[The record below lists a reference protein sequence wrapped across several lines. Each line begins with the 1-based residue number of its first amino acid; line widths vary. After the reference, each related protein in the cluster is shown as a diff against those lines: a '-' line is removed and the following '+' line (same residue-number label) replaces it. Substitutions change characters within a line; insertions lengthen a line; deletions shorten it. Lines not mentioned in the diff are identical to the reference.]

1 MYARFIP
8 FENTLYRKDKPMKTY
23 VVGIDIGGT
32 KLATVVAD
40 NTGQILSKIRKPTL
54 AEKGP
59 EYALQLLFDMVR
71 ETVELASLEQSSVS
85 AIGVSCGGPLDTKTG
100 VIYSPPNL
108 PGWDA
113 LPLKA
118 QLESEFQIPVTI
130 ENDANASALAE
141 FRFGGGRG
149 YGAVLYMTMSTGIGG
164 GIVID
169 GQIYH
174 GANDSAGEVGHQI
187 LLPDGP
193 RCGCGKR
200 GCLEALCSGPAIARR
215 AQAAIQAQRAEGKAS
230 ATTLLNLASG
240 HIEDVKSEY
249 VLAAAQ
255 TGDALALQLV
265 DETAYYMGWGIANL
279 VNILNPDIVLLGT
292 IAIAAG
298 DLLLNPIRKT
308 VSEFAMTRP
317 AEAVKIAPAQLGDA
331 LGDLAAIA
339 LVV

>member
-1 MYARFIP
+1 
-8 FENTLYRKDKPMKTY
+8 MKQEWRNLTALAVGEVKTH

-40 NTGQILSKIRKPTL
+40 STGHILSKVRKPTL

-59 EYALQLLFDMVR
+59 EYALQLLFEMVR
-71 ETVELASLEQSSVS
+71 ETVASADLAQESVS

-100 VIYSPPNL
+100 VVYSPPNL

-118 QLESEFQIPVTI
+118 QLESEFHIPVTI

-141 FRFGGGRG
+141 YRFGGGRG
-149 YGAVLYMTMSTGIGG
+149 YEAVLYMTMSTGIGG

-215 AQAAIQAQRAEGKAS
+215 AQDTIQKQLVDGTES
-230 ATTLLNLASG
+230 ATALLKLANG
-240 HIEDVKSEY
+240 RIKDVKSEH
-249 VLAAAQ
+249 VLEAAQ
-255 TGDALALQLV
+255 TGNILALQLV
-265 DETAYYMGWGIANL
+265 EETAYYMGWGIANL

-317 AEAVKIAPAQLGDA
+317 AEAVKIAPAQLGEA

>member
-1 MYARFIP
+1 
-8 FENTLYRKDKPMKTY
+8 MKEY

-40 NTGQILSKIRKPTL
+40 KTGHILNKVRKPTL

-59 EYALQLLFDMVR
+59 EYALGLLFDMVR
-71 ETVELASLEQSSVS
+71 EVVNLSGLEQKSIS

-100 VIYSPPNL
+100 IVYSPPNL

-118 QLESEFQIPVTI
+118 KLESEFQVPVTI

-141 FRFGGGRG
+141 YRFGGGRG
-149 YGAVLYMTMSTGIGG
+149 YTAVLYMTMSTGIGG
-164 GIVID
+164 GIVIN

-215 AQAAIQAQRAEGKAS
+215 AQTAIQKRLENEKAS
-230 ATTLLNLASG
+230 TAILMLADG
-240 HIEDVKSEY
+240 RIEDVKSEH
-249 VLAAAQ
+249 VLEAAR
-255 TGDALALQLV
+255 TGDGLALELV
-265 DETAYYMGWGIANL
+265 GETGYYMGWGIANL

-292 IAIAAG
+292 IAVAAG

-308 VSEFAMTRP
+308 VSKFAMTRP

-331 LGDLAAIA
+331 LGDLAAVA

>member
-1 MYARFIP
+1 
-8 FENTLYRKDKPMKTY
+8 MKKHI
-23 VVGIDIGGT
+23 VGIDIGGT

-40 NTGQILSKIRKPTL
+40 STGHILNKVRKPTL
-54 AEKGP
+54 SERCP
-59 EYALQLLFDMVR
+59 EYALQLLYDMVR
-71 ETVELASLEQSSVS
+71 ETIELADLEQASIS

-100 VIYSPPNL
+100 IVYSPPNL

-118 QLESEFQIPVTI
+118 QLESEFHIPVTV

-141 FRFGGGRG
+141 YRFGGGRG
-149 YGAVLYMTMSTGIGG
+149 CTAVLYMTMSTGIGG

-169 GQIYH
+169 GRIYH

-193 RCGCGKR
+193 SCGCGKR

-215 AQAAIQAQRAEGKAS
+215 AQAAVRKDSAS
-230 ATTLLNLASG
+230 ATALLDLANG
-240 HIEDVKSEY
+240 RIEDVRSEH
-249 VLAAAQ
+249 VLAAARQ
-255 TGDALALQLV
+255 NDALASQLV
-265 DETAYYMGWGIANL
+265 EKTAYYMGWGIANL

-298 DLLLNPIRKT
+298 DLLLDPIRKT
-308 VSEFAMTRP
+308 VSELAMTRP
-317 AEAVKIAPAQLGDA
+317 AEAVKIAPAQLGDT
-331 LGDLAAIA
+331 LGDLAAVA

>member
-1 MYARFIP
+1 
-8 FENTLYRKDKPMKTY
+8 MKQY

-40 NTGQILSKIRKPTL
+40 KTGHILNKVRKPTL
-54 AEKGP
+54 SEKGP
-59 EYALQLLFDMVR
+59 EYALGLLFDMVR
-71 ETVELASLEQSSVS
+71 EVVDLAGLERKSIS

-100 VIYSPPNL
+100 IVYSPPNL

-118 QLESEFQIPVTI
+118 KLESEFQVPVTI

-149 YGAVLYMTMSTGIGG
+149 YNAVLYMTMSTGIGG
-164 GIVID
+164 GIVIN
-169 GQIYH
+169 GQVYH

-187 LLPDGP
+187 LLPNGP

-215 AQAAIQAQRAEGKAS
+215 AQTAIRKQLKDEKAS
-230 ATTLLNLASG
+230 TAILTLAG
-240 HIEDVKSEY
+240 GRIEDVKSEH
-249 VLAAAQ
+249 VLAAAR
-255 TGDALALQLV
+255 TDDTLALKLV
-265 DETAYYMGWGIANL
+265 EETAYYMGWGIANL

-292 IAIAAG
+292 IAVAAG
-298 DLLLNPIRKT
+298 DLLLDPIRET
-308 VSEFAMTRP
+308 VSKFAMTRP
-317 AEAVKIAPAQLGDA
+317 AEAVKIAPAELGEA
-331 LGDLAAIA
+331 LGDFSL
-339 LVV
+339 LSR

>member
-1 MYARFIP
+1 
-8 FENTLYRKDKPMKTY
+8 MKEH

-40 NTGQILSKIRKPTL
+40 KTGHILGKVRKPTHS
-54 AEKGP
+54 EKGP
-59 EYALQLLFDMVR
+59 EYAIGLLFDMVR
-71 ETVELASLEQSSVS
+71 EVVSQVGLEQTSIS

-100 VIYSPPNL
+100 IVYSPPNL

-118 QLESEFQIPVTI
+118 LLESEFQVPVII

-149 YGAVLYMTMSTGIGG
+149 YSAVLYMTMSTGIGG

-169 GQIYH
+169 GQVYH

-187 LLPDGP
+187 LLPNGP

-215 AQAAIQAQRAEGKAS
+215 AQAALQKQRKGGKSPTA
-230 ATTLLNLASG
+230 LLALADER
-240 HIEDVKSEY
+240 IEAIKSEH
-249 VLAAAQ
+249 VLAAAR
-255 TGDALALQLV
+255 TGDALALELV
-265 DETAYYMGWGIANL
+265 QETAYYMGWGIANL

-292 IAIAAG
+292 IAVAAG
-298 DLLLNPIRKT
+298 DLLLDPIRET
-308 VSEFAMTRP
+308 VSKFAMTRP
-317 AEAVKIAPAQLGDA
+317 AEAVHIAPAQLGDA
-331 LGDLAAIA
+331 LGDLAAVA

>member
-1 MYARFIP
+1 
-8 FENTLYRKDKPMKTY
+8 MKEY

-40 NTGQILSKIRKPTL
+40 KTGHILGKVRKPTF

-59 EYALQLLFDMVR
+59 EYAIRLLFDMVR
-71 ETVELASLEQSSVS
+71 EVVNLAGLEQASIS

-100 VIYSPPNL
+100 IVYSPPNL

-118 QLESEFQIPVTI
+118 RLESEFQVPVMI

-149 YGAVLYMTMSTGIGG
+149 YNAVLYMTMSTGIGG

-169 GQIYH
+169 GQVYH

-187 LLPDGP
+187 LLPNGP
-193 RCGCGKR
+193 RCGCGKQ

-215 AQAAIQAQRAEGKAS
+215 AQAAIQKQLEDEKAS
-230 ATTLLNLASG
+230 TALLTLADG
-240 HIEDVKSEY
+240 RIEDVKSEH
-249 VLAAAQ
+249 VLAAARM
-255 TGDALALQLV
+255 GDALALELV
-265 DETAYYMGWGIANL
+265 QETAYYMGWGIANL

-292 IAIAAG
+292 IAVAAG
-298 DLLLNPIRKT
+298 DLLLDPIRET
-308 VSEFAMTRP
+308 VLKFAMTRP
-317 AEAVKIAPAQLGDA
+317 AEAVNIAPAQLGDA
-331 LGDLAAIA
+331 LGDLAAVA

>member
-1 MYARFIP
+1 
-8 FENTLYRKDKPMKTY
+8 MKTN

-32 KLATVVAD
+32 KLATVAAD
-40 NTGQILSKIRKPTL
+40 STGHILSKVRKPTF
-54 AEKGP
+54 AERGP

-71 ETVELASLEQSSVS
+71 ETLELAGLKQNAIS

-100 VIYSPPNL
+100 VVYSPPNL

-118 QLESEFQIPVTI
+118 KLESEFRIPVTI

-141 FRFGGGRG
+141 YRFGGGRG
-149 YGAVLYMTMSTGIGG
+149 YSALLYMTMSTGIGG
-164 GIVID
+164 GIVIN

-174 GANDSAGEVGHQI
+174 GANDCAGEVGHQI

-193 RCGCGKR
+193 PCGCGKR

-215 AQAAIQAQRAEGKAS
+215 AQAAIRKQLETGKT
-230 ATTLLNLASG
+230 ATTELLKLTDG
-240 HIEDVKSEY
+240 CIETVKSEH
-249 VLAAAQ
+249 VLAAAR

-298 DLLLNPIRKT
+298 DLLLDPIRKT
-308 VSEFAMTRP
+308 VAKFAMTRP
-317 AEAVKIAPAQLGDA
+317 AEAVKIEPAQLGET

>member
-1 MYARFIP
+1 
-8 FENTLYRKDKPMKTY
+8 MKKH

-40 NTGQILSKIRKPTL
+40 KTGHILNKVRKPTL

-59 EYALQLLFDMVR
+59 EYALGLLFDMVR
-71 ETVELASLEQSSVS
+71 EVVDLAGLERKSIS

-100 VIYSPPNL
+100 IVYSPPNL

-118 QLESEFQIPVTI
+118 KLESKFQVPVTI

-149 YGAVLYMTMSTGIGG
+149 YNAVLYMTMSTGIGG
-164 GIVID
+164 GIVIN
-169 GQIYH
+169 GQVYH

-187 LLPDGP
+187 LLPNGP

-215 AQAAIQAQRAEGKAS
+215 AQTAIQKRLEDEKT
-230 ATTLLNLASG
+230 ATAILTLADG
-240 HIEDVKSEY
+240 CIEDVKSEH
-249 VLAAAQ
+249 VLEAARI
-255 TGDALALQLV
+255 GDRLALELV
-265 DETAYYMGWGIANL
+265 GETAYYMGWGIANL

-292 IAIAAG
+292 IAVAAG
-298 DLLLNPIRKT
+298 DLLLNPIRET
-308 VSEFAMTRP
+308 VLKFAMTRP
-317 AEAVKIAPAQLGDA
+317 AEVVKIAPAQLGDA
-331 LGDLAAIA
+331 LGDLAAVA

>member
-1 MYARFIP
+1 
-8 FENTLYRKDKPMKTY
+8 MKAH

-40 NTGQILSKIRKPTL
+40 RTGHILGKVRKPTL
-54 AEKGP
+54 AERGP
-59 EYALQLLFDMVR
+59 EYALDLLFDMVR
-71 ETVELASLEQSSVS
+71 ETVNLAGLEQNAIS

-100 VIYSPPNL
+100 IVYSPPNL

-113 LPLKA
+113 LPLKTK
-118 QLESEFQIPVTI
+118 LESEFRVPVTI

-141 FRFGGGRG
+141 YRFGGGRG
-149 YGAVLYMTMSTGIGG
+149 YKAVLYMTMSTGIGG

-169 GQIYH
+169 GHIYH

-193 RCGCGKR
+193 PCGCGKR

-215 AQAAIQAQRAEGKAS
+215 AQAAIQAQITEAKTS
-230 ATTLLNLASG
+230 ATTLLNLAGG
-240 HIEDVKSEY
+240 HIEDVKSEH
-249 VLAAAQ
+249 VLTAAR
-255 TGDALALQLV
+255 TGDALALQLIN
-265 DETAYYMGWGIANL
+265 ETAYYMGWGIANL

-298 DLLLNPIRKT
+298 DLLLDPIRKT
-308 VSEFAMTRP
+308 VSEFAMPRP
-317 AEAVKIAPAQLGDA
+317 AEAVKIAPAQLGEA

>member
-1 MYARFIP
+1 
-8 FENTLYRKDKPMKTY
+8 MKEH

-40 NTGQILSKIRKPTL
+40 KTGHILGKVRKPTHS
-54 AEKGP
+54 EKGP
-59 EYALQLLFDMVR
+59 EYAIGLLFDMVR
-71 ETVELASLEQSSVS
+71 EVVSQVGLEQTSIS

-100 VIYSPPNL
+100 IVYSPPNL

-118 QLESEFQIPVTI
+118 LLASEFQVPVII

-149 YGAVLYMTMSTGIGG
+149 YSAVLYMTMSTGIGG

-169 GQIYH
+169 GQVYH

-187 LLPDGP
+187 LLPNGP

-215 AQAAIQAQRAEGKAS
+215 AQAALQKQRKDGKSPTALL
-230 ATTLLNLASG
+230 TLADG
-240 HIEDVKSEY
+240 RIEAVKSEH
-249 VLAAAQ
+249 VLAAAR
-255 TGDALALQLV
+255 TGDALALELV
-265 DETAYYMGWGIANL
+265 QETAYYMGWGIANL

-292 IAIAAG
+292 IAVAAG
-298 DLLLNPIRKT
+298 DLLLDPIRET
-308 VSEFAMTRP
+308 VSKFAMTRP
-317 AEAVKIAPAQLGDA
+317 AEAVHIAPAQLGDA
-331 LGDLAAIA
+331 LGDLAAVA

>member
-1 MYARFIP
+1 
-8 FENTLYRKDKPMKTY
+8 MKEH

-40 NTGQILSKIRKPTL
+40 KTGHILGKVRKPTHS
-54 AEKGP
+54 EKGP
-59 EYALQLLFDMVR
+59 KYAIGLLFDMVR
-71 ETVELASLEQSSVS
+71 EVVNQVSLEQTSIS

-100 VIYSPPNL
+100 IVYSPPNL

-118 QLESEFQIPVTI
+118 LLESEFQVPVII

-149 YGAVLYMTMSTGIGG
+149 YSAVLYMTMSTGIGG

-169 GQIYH
+169 GQVYH
-174 GANDSAGEVGHQI
+174 GANDSAGEVGHEI
-187 LLPDGP
+187 LLPNGP

-215 AQAAIQAQRAEGKAS
+215 AQAAIQKQRKGGKSPTALL
-230 ATTLLNLASG
+230 TLADG
-240 HIEDVKSEY
+240 RIKAVKSEH
-249 VLAAAQ
+249 VLAAAR
-255 TGDALALQLV
+255 TGDALALELV
-265 DETAYYMGWGIANL
+265 QETAYYMGWGIANL

-292 IAIAAG
+292 IAVAAG
-298 DLLLNPIRKT
+298 DLLLDPIRET
-308 VSEFAMTRP
+308 VSKFAMTRP
-317 AEAVKIAPAQLGDA
+317 AEAVHIAPAQLGDA
-331 LGDLAAIA
+331 LGDLAAVA

>member
-1 MYARFIP
+1 M
-8 FENTLYRKDKPMKTY
+8 EKY

-40 NTGQILSKIRKPTL
+40 STGQIISKVRRPTL

-59 EYALQLLFDMVR
+59 DYALQLLFEMVR
-71 ETVELASLEQSSVS
+71 ETITQAGLEQNAIS

-100 VIYSPPNL
+100 VVYSPPNL

-118 QLESEFQIPVTI
+118 QLESAFQLPVAI

-149 YGAVLYMTMSTGIGG
+149 YEVVLYITMSTGIGG
-164 GIVID
+164 GIVVN

-187 LLPDGP
+187 LLPEGP

-215 AQAAIQAQRAEGKAS
+215 AKAAVQKHS
-230 ATTLLNLASG
+230 TTAILTLTDGS
-240 HIEDVKSEY
+240 IENIKSEH
-249 VLAAAQ
+249 VLEAARQ
-255 TGDALALQLV
+255 GDTLALKLV
-265 DETAYYMGWGIANL
+265 NETAYYMGWGIANV

-298 DLLLNPIRKT
+298 DLLLTPIRQT
-308 VSEFAMTRP
+308 VSTFAMARP
-317 AEAVKIAPAQLGDA
+317 AESVKIMPAQLGEV

-339 LVV
+339 LIV

>member
-1 MYARFIP
+1 M
-8 FENTLYRKDKPMKTY
+8 EKH

-40 NTGQILSKIRKPTL
+40 GKGNILSKVRRPTR
-54 AEKGP
+54 ADKGP
-59 EYALQLLFDMVR
+59 EYAIQLLFEMVY
-71 ETVELASLEQSSVS
+71 ETISQAGLEQKSIS

-100 VIYSPPNL
+100 IVYSPPNL

-113 LPLKA
+113 FPLKA
-118 QLESEFQIPVTI
+118 RLESEFKVAATI

-141 FRFGGGRG
+141 YRFGGGRG
-149 YGAVLYMTMSTGIGG
+149 YDAILYMTMSTGIGG
-164 GIVID
+164 GIVIN
-169 GQIYH
+169 GKVYH

-193 RCGCGKR
+193 LCGCGKR

-215 AQAAIQAQRAEGKAS
+215 AKEAIQKESHTAI
-230 ATTLLNLASG
+230 LALADGS
-240 HIEDVKSEY
+240 IEAVKSEH
-249 VLAAAQ
+249 VLNAARQ
-255 TGDALALQLV
+255 GDALALKLV
-265 DETAYYMGWGIANL
+265 DETAYYMGWGLANL
-279 VNILNPDIVLLGT
+279 VNVLNPDIILLGT

-298 DLLLNPIRKT
+298 DLLLDPIRKT
-308 VSEFAMTRP
+308 VATFAMARP
-317 AEAVKIAPAQLGDA
+317 AEAVKIMPAQLGES

>member
-1 MYARFIP
+1 
-8 FENTLYRKDKPMKTY
+8 MKTY
-23 VVGIDIGGT
+23 VAGIDIGGT

-40 NTGQILSKIRKPTL
+40 STGHILSKVRKPTL
-54 AEKGP
+54 AERGP

-71 ETVELASLEQSSVS
+71 ETVELANLEQNSIS

-100 VIYSPPNL
+100 VVYSPPNL

-118 QLESEFQIPVTI
+118 KLESEFGIPVTI

-141 FRFGGGRG
+141 HRFGGGRG
-149 YGAVLYMTMSTGIGG
+149 YDALLYMTMSTGIGG

-169 GQIYH
+169 GEIYH

-193 RCGCGKR
+193 PCGCGKR

-215 AQAAIQAQRAEGKAS
+215 AQAAIRKQLETGKT
-230 ATTLLNLASG
+230 ATTELIKLADRR
-240 HIEDVKSEY
+240 IETVKSEH
-249 VLAAAQ
+249 VLAAAR

-298 DLLLNPIRKT
+298 DLLLNPIRET
-308 VSEFAMTRP
+308 VAEFAMTRP
-317 AEAVKIAPAQLGDA
+317 AEAVKIEPAQLGEA

>member
-1 MYARFIP
+1 
-8 FENTLYRKDKPMKTY
+8 MKAY

-40 NTGQILSKIRKPTL
+40 STGHILGKVRKPTL

-59 EYALQLLFDMVR
+59 EYALGLLFDMVR
-71 ETVELASLEQSSVS
+71 ETIRLAGLEQASIS

-100 VIYSPPNL
+100 IVYSPPNL

-118 QLESEFQIPVTI
+118 KLESEFQVPVTI

-141 FRFGGGRG
+141 YRFGGGRG
-149 YGAVLYMTMSTGIGG
+149 YNAVLYMTMSTGIGG
-164 GIVID
+164 GIVLD

-193 RCGCGKR
+193 LCGCGKR

-215 AQAAIQAQRAEGKAS
+215 AQAAIRKQPVNKKAS
-230 ATTLLNLASG
+230 TMLSLTNG
-240 HIEDVKSEY
+240 RIENVKSEH
-249 VLAAAQ
+249 VLEAARA
-255 TGDALALQLV
+255 GDTLALELV
-265 DETAYYMGWGIANL
+265 SETAYYMGWGIANL
-279 VNILNPDIVLLGT
+279 VNVLNPDIVLLGT

-298 DLLLNPIRKT
+298 DLLLDPIRET
-308 VSEFAMTRP
+308 VSKFAMARP
-317 AEAVKIAPAQLGDA
+317 AAAVEIKPAQLGDT
-331 LGDLAAIA
+331 LGDLAAVA

>member
-1 MYARFIP
+1 
-8 FENTLYRKDKPMKTY
+8 MKRH
-23 VVGIDIGGT
+23 VAGIDIGGT
-32 KLATVVAD
+32 KLATIVAD
-40 NTGQILSKIRKPTL
+40 STGHILSKVRKPTL
-54 AEKGP
+54 AERGP

-71 ETVELASLEQSSVS
+71 ETIELANLEQNSIS

-100 VIYSPPNL
+100 VVYSPPNL

-118 QLESEFQIPVTI
+118 KLEAEFGIPVTI

-141 FRFGGGRG
+141 HRFGGGRG
-149 YGAVLYMTMSTGIGG
+149 YDALLYMTMSTGIGG
-164 GIVID
+164 GIVIN

-193 RCGCGKR
+193 PCGCGKR

-215 AQAAIQAQRAEGKAS
+215 AQAAIRKQLETGKI
-230 ATTLLNLASG
+230 ATTELLKLADRR
-240 HIEDVKSEY
+240 IETVKSEH
-249 VLAAAQ
+249 VLAAAR

-308 VSEFAMTRP
+308 VAEFAMTRP
-317 AEAVKIAPAQLGDA
+317 AEAVKIEPAQLGEA

>member
-1 MYARFIP
+1 
-8 FENTLYRKDKPMKTY
+8 MKAH

-40 NTGQILSKIRKPTL
+40 RTGHILGKVRKPTL
-54 AEKGP
+54 AERGP
-59 EYALQLLFDMVR
+59 EYALELLFDMVR
-71 ETVELASLEQSSVS
+71 ETVSLAGLEQDAIS

-100 VIYSPPNL
+100 IVYSPPNL

-113 LPLKA
+113 LPLKTK
-118 QLESEFQIPVTI
+118 LESEFQVPVTI

-141 FRFGGGRG
+141 YRFGGGRG
-149 YGAVLYMTMSTGIGG
+149 YNAVLYMTMSTGIGG

-169 GQIYH
+169 GHIYH

-193 RCGCGKR
+193 PCGCGKR

-215 AQAAIQAQRAEGKAS
+215 AQAAMQAQITEAKTS
-230 ATTLLNLASG
+230 ATTLLNLAG
-240 HIEDVKSEY
+240 GGIEDVKSEH
-249 VLAAAQ
+249 VLTAARA
-255 TGDALALQLV
+255 GDALALQLIN
-265 DETAYYMGWGIANL
+265 ETAYYMGWGIANL

-298 DLLLNPIRKT
+298 DLLLDPIRKT
-308 VSEFAMTRP
+308 VSEFAMPRP
-317 AEAVKIAPAQLGDA
+317 AETVKIAPAQLGEA

>member
-1 MYARFIP
+1 MQ
-8 FENTLYRKDKPMKTY
+8 TH

-40 NTGQILSKIRKPTL
+40 STGHILSKVRKPTL

-59 EYALQLLFDMVR
+59 EYALQLLFEMVR
-71 ETVELASLEQSSVS
+71 ETVASADLAQESVS

-100 VIYSPPNL
+100 VVYSPPNL

-118 QLESEFQIPVTI
+118 QLESEFHIPVTI

-141 FRFGGGRG
+141 YRFGGGRG
-149 YGAVLYMTMSTGIGG
+149 YEAVLYMTMSTGIGG

-200 GCLEALCSGPAIARR
+200 GCLEAFCSGPAIARR
-215 AQAAIQAQRAEGKAS
+215 AQDTIQKQLVDGTES
-230 ATTLLNLASG
+230 ATALLKLANG
-240 HIEDVKSEY
+240 RIKDVKSEH
-249 VLAAAQ
+249 VLEAAQ
-255 TGDALALQLV
+255 TGDILALQLV
-265 DETAYYMGWGIANL
+265 EETAYYMGWGIANL

-317 AEAVKIAPAQLGDA
+317 AEAVKIAPAQLGEA

>member
-1 MYARFIP
+1 
-8 FENTLYRKDKPMKTY
+8 MKKH

-40 NTGQILSKIRKPTL
+40 TAGNILHKVRKPTL
-54 AEKGP
+54 AERGP
-59 EYALQLLFDMVR
+59 EYALQLLFDMVH
-71 ETVELASLEQSSVS
+71 ETIELAGLERTAIS
-85 AIGVSCGGPLDTKTG
+85 AIGVSCGGPLDTETG
-100 VIYSPPNL
+100 IVYSPPNL

-118 QLESEFQIPVTI
+118 LLESEFEIPVTI

-141 FRFGGGRG
+141 YRFGGGRG
-149 YGAVLYMTMSTGIGG
+149 YNAVLYMTMSTGIGG
-164 GIVID
+164 GIVLD
-169 GQIYH
+169 GQVYH

-193 RCGCGKR
+193 LCGCGKR

-215 AQAAIQAQRAEGKAS
+215 AQAAVRNEKAL
-230 ATTLLNLASG
+230 ATALLDLVGGRVEALR
-240 HIEDVKSEY
+240 SEH
-249 VLAAAQ
+249 VLEAARH
-255 TGDALALQLV
+255 GDALALRLV
-265 DETAYYMGWGIANL
+265 RETAYYMGWGIANL

-298 DLLLNPIRKT
+298 DILLNPIRKT

-317 AEAVKIAPAQLGDA
+317 AEAVKIAPAQLGEA
-331 LGDLAAIA
+331 LGDLAAVA

>member
-1 MYARFIP
+1 
-8 FENTLYRKDKPMKTY
+8 MKKH

-40 NTGQILSKIRKPTL
+40 STGHILGKVRKPTL
-54 AEKGP
+54 SEKGP
-59 EYALQLLFDMVR
+59 AYAISLLLDMVR
-71 ETVELASLEQSSVS
+71 EVVTQVGLEQTTIS
-85 AIGVSCGGPLDTKTG
+85 AIGVSCGGPLDTQTG
-100 VIYSPPNL
+100 VVYSPPNL

-118 QLESEFQIPVTI
+118 RLESEFQVPVTI

-149 YGAVLYMTMSTGIGG
+149 YTAVLYMTMSTGIGG

-169 GQIYH
+169 GQVYH

-193 RCGCGKR
+193 RCGCGKQ

-215 AQAAIQAQRAEGKAS
+215 AQAAIQKQLEDGTAS
-230 ATTLLNLASG
+230 TTLLTLANG
-240 HIEDVKSEY
+240 RIEEVKSEH
-249 VLAAAQ
+249 VLAAAR
-255 TGDALALQLV
+255 TGDALALELV
-265 DETAYYMGWGIANL
+265 QETAYYMGWGIANL

-292 IAIAAG
+292 IAVAAG
-298 DLLLNPIRKT
+298 DLLLDPIRET
-308 VSEFAMTRP
+308 VSKFAMTRP
-317 AEAVKIAPAQLGDA
+317 AEAVTIAPAELGDA
-331 LGDLAAIA
+331 LGDLAAVA
-339 LVV
+339 LVI

>member
-1 MYARFIP
+1 
-8 FENTLYRKDKPMKTY
+8 MKKH

-40 NTGQILSKIRKPTL
+40 GKGNILSKVRRPTR
-54 AEKGP
+54 ADKGP
-59 EYALQLLFDMVR
+59 EYAIQLLFEMVY
-71 ETVELASLEQSSVS
+71 ETISQAGLEQKSIS

-100 VIYSPPNL
+100 IVYSPPNL

-113 LPLKA
+113 FPLKA
-118 QLESEFQIPVTI
+118 RLESEFKVATTI

-141 FRFGGGRG
+141 YRFGGGRG
-149 YGAVLYMTMSTGIGG
+149 YDAILYMTMSTGIGG
-164 GIVID
+164 GIVIN
-169 GQIYH
+169 GKVYH

-193 RCGCGKR
+193 LCGCGKR

-215 AQAAIQAQRAEGKAS
+215 AKEAIQKESHTAILG
-230 ATTLLNLASG
+230 LADG
-240 HIEDVKSEY
+240 CIEAVKSEH
-249 VLAAAQ
+249 VLNAARQ
-255 TGDALALQLV
+255 GDALALKLV
-265 DETAYYMGWGIANL
+265 DETAYYMGWGLANL
-279 VNILNPDIVLLGT
+279 VNILNPDIILLGT

-298 DLLLNPIRKT
+298 DLLLDPIRKT
-308 VSEFAMTRP
+308 VSTFAMARP
-317 AEAVKIAPAQLGDA
+317 AEAVKIMPAQLGES

>member
-1 MYARFIP
+1 
-8 FENTLYRKDKPMKTY
+8 MKAH

-40 NTGQILSKIRKPTL
+40 RTGHILGKVRKPTL
-54 AEKGP
+54 AERGP
-59 EYALQLLFDMVR
+59 EYALDLLFDMVR
-71 ETVELASLEQSSVS
+71 ETVNLAGLEQNAIS

-100 VIYSPPNL
+100 IVYSPPNL

-113 LPLKA
+113 LPLKTK
-118 QLESEFQIPVTI
+118 LESEFQVPVTI

-141 FRFGGGRG
+141 YRFGGGRG
-149 YGAVLYMTMSTGIGG
+149 YKAVLYMTMSTGIGG

-169 GQIYH
+169 GHIYH

-193 RCGCGKR
+193 PCGCGKR

-215 AQAAIQAQRAEGKAS
+215 AQAAIQAQITEAKTS
-230 ATTLLNLASG
+230 ATTLLNLAGG
-240 HIEDVKSEY
+240 HIEDVKSEH
-249 VLAAAQ
+249 VLTAAR
-255 TGDALALQLV
+255 TGDALALQLIN
-265 DETAYYMGWGIANL
+265 ETAYYMGWGIANL

-298 DLLLNPIRKT
+298 DLLLDPIRKT
-308 VSEFAMTRP
+308 VSEFAMPRP
-317 AEAVKIAPAQLGDA
+317 AEAVKIAPAQLGEA

>member
-1 MYARFIP
+1 
-8 FENTLYRKDKPMKTY
+8 MKEY

-40 NTGQILSKIRKPTL
+40 KTGHILGKVRKPTHS
-54 AEKGP
+54 EKGP
-59 EYALQLLFDMVR
+59 EYAIGLLFDMVR
-71 ETVELASLEQSSVS
+71 EVVNQVGVEQTSIS

-100 VIYSPPNL
+100 IVYSPPNL

-118 QLESEFQIPVTI
+118 LLESEFQVPVII

-149 YGAVLYMTMSTGIGG
+149 YSAVLYMTMSTGIGG

-169 GQIYH
+169 GQVYH

-187 LLPDGP
+187 LLPNGP

-215 AQAAIQAQRAEGKAS
+215 AQAAIRKQRKGGKSPTALL
-230 ATTLLNLASG
+230 TLADG
-240 HIEDVKSEY
+240 QIEAVKSEH
-249 VLAAAQ
+249 VLAAAR
-255 TGDALALQLV
+255 TGDALALELV
-265 DETAYYMGWGIANL
+265 QETAYYMGWGIANL

-292 IAIAAG
+292 IAVAAG
-298 DLLLNPIRKT
+298 DLLLDPIRET
-308 VSEFAMTRP
+308 VSKFAMTRP
-317 AEAVKIAPAQLGDA
+317 AEAVNIAPAELGDA
-331 LGDLAAIA
+331 LGDLAAVA

>member
-1 MYARFIP
+1 MR
-8 FENTLYRKDKPMKTY
+8 TH

-40 NTGQILSKIRKPTL
+40 STGHILSKVRKPTL

-59 EYALQLLFDMVR
+59 EYALQLLFEMVR
-71 ETVELASLEQSSVS
+71 ETVASADLVQESVS

-100 VIYSPPNL
+100 VVYSPPNL

-118 QLESEFQIPVTI
+118 QLESEFHIPVTI

-141 FRFGGGRG
+141 YRFGGGRG
-149 YGAVLYMTMSTGIGG
+149 YNALLYMTMSTGIGG

-169 GQIYH
+169 GHIYR

-193 RCGCGKR
+193 PCGCGKR

-215 AQAAIQAQRAEGKAS
+215 AQDAIQKQLTDRKAA
-230 ATTLLNLASG
+230 ATRLLNLANNR
-240 HIEDVKSEY
+240 IENVKSEH
-249 VLAAAQ
+249 VLQAAR
-255 TGDALALQLV
+255 TGDILALQLV
-265 DETAYYMGWGIANL
+265 EETAYYMGWGIANL

-298 DLLLNPIRKT
+298 DLLLDPIRKT
-308 VSEFAMTRP
+308 VSEFAMPRT
-317 AEAVKIAPAQLGDA
+317 AEAVKIAPAQLGEA